1 MDLSTLLL
9 SRSEVEKLVS
19 MKDAIEA
26 LRSVFMEHS
35 VGKTKTYPRVH
46 IPFDEY
52 EWIYWLSGGPVDNLG
67 MSISE
72 DSFSLS

>member
-26 LRSVFMEHS
+26 LRLVFMEHAA
-35 VGKTKTYPRVH
+35 GKTKTYPRVH

-52 EWIYWLSGGPVDNLG
+52 DGSIGYLEAAVDNLG
-67 MSISE
+67 MSDFE
-72 DSFSLS
+72 NSFALS